1 MIGLDWIGSFR
12 AVIPNLYAE
21 PSIDEE
27 VEMVFDSTPISSG
40 SLHMQDYDPLSLI
53 FGDDITIICLFTN

>member
-27 VEMVFDSTPISSG
+27 VEMVFDSTSSG
-40 SLHMQDYDPLSLI
+40 SLHTQDYDLLSLI
-53 FGDDITIICLFTN
+53 FGNDITIICLFTN

>member
-27 VEMVFDSTPISSG
+27 VEMVFDSTSLG

>member
-1 MIGLDWIGSFR
+1 MIGLVWFGLFR

-27 VEMVFDSTPISSG
+27 VEMVFDSTPISLG
-40 SLHMQDYDPLSLI
+40 SLRTQDYDPLSLI